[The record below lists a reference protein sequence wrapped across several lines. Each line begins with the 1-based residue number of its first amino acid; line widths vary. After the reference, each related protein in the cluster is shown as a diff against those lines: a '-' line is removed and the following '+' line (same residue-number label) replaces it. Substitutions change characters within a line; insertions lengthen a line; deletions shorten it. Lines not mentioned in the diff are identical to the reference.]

1 MFCMTCGEEKELKSP
16 SKAVIT
22 KMEEDTRD
30 SGQFNYTRT
39 VGFCSPSC
47 ASKGLAT
54 YITTTGGN
62 GFYCANCGKVLGE
75 SCTC

>member
-1 MFCMTCGEEKELKSP
+1 MTCGEEKELKSP
-16 SKAVIT
+16 SKAVT
-22 KMEEDTRD
+22 AKMEEDARD

-47 ASKGLAT
+47 ASKGLAM